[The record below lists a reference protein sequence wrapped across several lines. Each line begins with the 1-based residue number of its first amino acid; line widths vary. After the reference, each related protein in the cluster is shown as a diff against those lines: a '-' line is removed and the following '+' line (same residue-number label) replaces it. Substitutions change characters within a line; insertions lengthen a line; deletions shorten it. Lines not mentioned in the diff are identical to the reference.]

1 MNDDPLGE
9 MKGCG
14 YTAGLAL
21 IVGTIAMALCN
32 MPSGG
37 AGLMVMVIIL
47 AVIHAL
53 FGDSNKR

>member
-1 MNDDPLGE
+1 MNDPLGE
-9 MKGCG
+9 IKGCG
-14 YTAGLAL
+14 CTAALAL
-21 IVGTIAMALCN
+21 IVGTTFMAMTN

-37 AGLMVMVIIL
+37 AGLIVMVIIL